1 MPGSVGADSV
11 PPSHGQPADG
21 VSTVAGAA
29 IAGPV
34 EQASIGSQI
43 GAATV
48 AGMANVWLYAVG
60 EWPNTVWNFHASN
73 RRIESQHCWQPV
85 LLASTAAAALA

>member
-1 MPGSVGADSV
+1 VPGSVGTDNV
-11 PPSHGQPADG
+11 LPSHGQPAVG

-29 IAGPV
+29 IGAG

-48 AGMANVWLYAVG
+48 AGMATVWLYAVG
-60 EWPNTVWNFHASN
+60 ECPNTV
-73 RRIESQHCWQPV
+73 
-85 LLASTAAAALA
+85 